1 MAIANP
7 QWIGIAHGRHAY
19 DLPRFF
25 RANNRP
31 FIYFRENPTATGTWF
46 GCGSAGV
53 EVTTAITDPNDIN
66 GALQA
71 AAASALV

>member
-7 QWIGIAHGRHAY
+7 QWIGIAHGRHY
-19 DLPRFF
+19 QDVIDFC
-25 RANNRP
+25 RAQGRP
-31 FIYFRENPTATGTWF
+31 FIYFRENPAQTGTWF

-53 EVTTAITDPNDIN
+53 EVTTGITNKNDIN